1 MVQIRVMTDD
11 RERGELMVEILLP
24 LLQACTA
31 LQAGERT
38 RLLHRRGGLRLVLD
52 IQPDEGAT
60 SVRVDRA
67 DTPAP
72 PEANRPMRRRG
83 TSLRIAVT
91 VRATATPPDLGKF

>member
-38 RLLHRRGGLRLVLD
+38 RLMHRRGGLRLVLD

-72 PEANRPMRRRG
+72 PERTGRRRRG

>member
-38 RLLHRRGGLRLVLD
+38 RLMHRRGGLRLVLD

-72 PEANRPMRRRG
+72 PERTGRRR
-83 TSLRIAVT
+83 
-91 VRATATPPDLGKF
+91 RALPSGSR